1 MTTLSVASKPLA
13 SQSALA
19 PLLARLPGLIPD
31 RWLILLFSDAANE
44 PVIAR
49 YGAVEIRETEGGSLA
64 QTRVKGDREQALTTG
79 LQRLQRFLCRNY
91 YSGIELRLRRPLVQS
106 EEAPGRWL
114 VRIGLSG
121 VGGDIISP
129 ASRGGRVKIYPAS
142 SETVAVLRVSGRA
155 TADSIKH
162 AVATILDA
170 IAATPWMALG
180 QPQVRLQG
188 LLSGVPFA
196 GRFEVAVPV
205 TGWREDAKKR

>member
-13 SQSALA
+13 CQSSLA

-49 YGAVEIRETEGGSLA
+49 YGRVEIRETEGGSLA
-64 QTRVKGDREQALTTG
+64 QTRVKGDREQALRTG
-79 LQRLQRFLCRNY
+79 LQRLRQFLCRNCR
-91 YSGIELRLRRPLVQS
+91 SGIELRLRRPLVQS

-121 VGGDIISP
+121 VDGDIISP

-142 SETVAVLRVSGRA
+142 SETVAVLRVPGRA
-155 TADSIKH
+155 RANSIEH
-162 AVATILDA
+162 AVVTILGA
-170 IAATPWMALG
+170 IAATPWMAIG
-180 QPQVRLQG
+180 EPQVRLHG

-205 TGWREDAKKR
+205 AGWREDVKKR